1 MSGKKP
7 LGLKDVVA
15 FGKHKG
21 STVKQILHDHSDAGW
36 LLWIRLE
43 KHKHGETMFDAEV
56 NGLLDKVI
64 SSDKGR
70 WGKFRFRVKD
80 TAAPGT
86 IPIAGITTPA
96 PDRSEAY
103 DEKWGAF

>member
-7 LGLKDVVA
+7 LGLNDAVM
-15 FGKHKG
+15 FGKHKS
-21 STVKQILHDHSDAGW
+21 STVRQILLEKHDASW

-43 KHKHGETMFDAEV
+43 KHKQGETMFNAEV

-70 WGKFRFRVKD
+70 WGKFRVKD
-80 TAAPGT
+80 TAAPGST
-86 IPIAGITTPA
+86 PIAGLTTQ
-96 PDRSEAY
+96 PDRSEQY
-103 DEKWGAF
+103 DESWGAF

>member
-7 LGLKDVVA
+7 LGLKDVVD

-21 STVKQILHDHSDAGW
+21 STVKQILHDHYDAGW

-43 KHKHGETMFDAEV
+43 KHKQGETMFDAEV

-70 WGKFRFRVKD
+70 WGKFRVKD
-80 TAAPGT
+80 TAAPGST
-86 IPIAGITTPA
+86 PIAGLTTQ
-96 PDRSEAY
+96 PDRSEQY
-103 DEKWGAF
+103 DESWGAF

>member
-7 LGLKDVVA
+7 LGLKDVVV

-21 STVKQILHDHSDAGW
+21 KTVKQILHDESDAGW

-43 KHKHGETMFDAEV
+43 KHKQGETMFDAEV
-56 NGLLDKVI
+56 NGLLNKVI

-70 WGKFRFRVKD
+70 WGKFRVKES
-80 TAAPGT
+80 AAPGT
-86 IPIAGITTPA
+86 IPIAGLTTQ
-96 PDRSEAY
+96 PDYSEAY

>member
-7 LGLKDVVA
+7 LGLKDVVV

-21 STVKQILHDHSDAGW
+21 KTVKQILLDESDAGW

-43 KHKHGETMFDAEV
+43 KHKQGETMFDAEV
-56 NGLLDKVI
+56 NGLLNKVI

-70 WGKFRFRVKD
+70 WGKFRVKES
-80 TAAPGT
+80 AAPGT

>member
-7 LGLKDVVA
+7 LGLKDAVM
-15 FGKHKG
+15 FGKHKDK
-21 STVKQILHDHSDAGW
+21 TVKQILHTDSDASW

-43 KHKHGETMFDAEV
+43 KHKQGETMFDAEV

-64 SSDKGR
+64 SSDKR
-70 WGKFRFRVKD
+70 QYGKFRVKES
-80 TAAPGT
+80 AAPGST
-86 IPIAGITTPA
+86 PIEGLTTQ